1 MTKNTRYFN
10 SSLLKVDH
18 YENFPVGSFLIPTQL
33 RIPVRQIYQFARTAD
48 DIADEGN
55 ASNSKRLEALLIY
68 ENNFR
73 DYLEKNKKENH
84 IFLALSKTI
93 EKHNLPKTLFFD
105 LLHAFKQDVTQKRY
119 ETFDDLLHYCKRSAN
134 PIGRLILHL
143 SNDASPTNLYMSD
156 KVCTSLQ
163 IINFLQDIKIDYDKN
178 NRIYMPKN
186 ELSRF
191 KISENHISSA
201 ISDHLWVEFMNFQLF
216 RVKKILAEGEP
227 LGSRIGGRLGLEIKV
242 ITEAAYEILKKLKNI
257 NGNIFSQRPVLKKR
271 DWPLILLKALL
282 K

>member
-93 EKHNLPKTLFFD
+93 EKHNLLKHYFPICYMLSSKMSHKKGMK
-105 LLHAFKQDVTQKRY
+105 LLTTYFITVNALQI
-119 ETFDDLLHYCKRSAN
+119 RSA
-134 PIGRLILHL
+134 
-143 SNDASPTNLYMSD
+143 D
-156 KVCTSLQ
+156 
-163 IINFLQDIKIDYDKN
+163 
-178 NRIYMPKN
+178 
-186 ELSRF
+186 
-191 KISENHISSA
+191 
-201 ISDHLWVEFMNFQLF
+201 
-216 RVKKILAEGEP
+216 
-227 LGSRIGGRLGLEIKV
+227 
-242 ITEAAYEILKKLKNI
+242 
-257 NGNIFSQRPVLKKR
+257 
-271 DWPLILLKALL
+271 
-282 K
+282 